1 MILGLAL
8 CSKGNTREAFSWKR
22 KKPGREWYCGWVA
35 KSGRVG
41 CHSFLRSS
49 PFHGCLPREFTIR
62 RSWTVMAT
70 VLPNQ
75 GAFTRFI
82 VREL

>member
-1 MILGLAL
+1 MAE
-8 CSKGNTREAFSWKR
+8 SPNQ
-22 KKPGREWYCGWVA
+22 
-35 KSGRVG
+35 GRVG

-82 VREL
+82 VRELSKRHLLGAATDTGCNNRFGQAG